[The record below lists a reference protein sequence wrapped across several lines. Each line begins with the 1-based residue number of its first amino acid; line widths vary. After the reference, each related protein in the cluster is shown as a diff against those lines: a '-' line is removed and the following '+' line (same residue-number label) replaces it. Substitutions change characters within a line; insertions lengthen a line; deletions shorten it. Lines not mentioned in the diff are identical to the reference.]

1 MTFNLRVVGSSPTS
15 GTVFAEAMEISN
27 IWELIGILIL
37 IGGVVVILGLAAF
50 MCWFNSKYRR
60 HDSDENYADIAEME
74 EQN

>member
-1 MTFNLRVVGSSPTS
+1 
-15 GTVFAEAMEISN
+15 MEISN